1 MSVIYQQPSFSDRR
15 NSGTPPLCCLLRLWK
30 IRHTRVRS
38 LLLLNPK
45 RVWGTAKY
53 NLPEA
58 AVHRTLQGVR
68 TLTRGGGGRTI
79 VLGSCFSPVRAS
91 RPRAVLFCGLAL
103 AQSEDRIEVF
113 DGYSY
118 LNPDSSLVSPN
129 SGR

>member
-1 MSVIYQQPSFSDRR
+1 MSVIDQQLSFSDRR
-15 NSGTPPLCCLLRLWK
+15 NSGTPPLSCLLRLWK

-79 VLGSCFSPVRAS
+79 VLGSCFSPAQ
-91 RPRAVLFCGLAL
+91 LFC
-103 AQSEDRIEVF
+103 SVV
-113 DGYSY
+113 SPS
-118 LNPDSSLVSPN
+118 LNPKTVL
-129 SGR
+129 RFLMATRI